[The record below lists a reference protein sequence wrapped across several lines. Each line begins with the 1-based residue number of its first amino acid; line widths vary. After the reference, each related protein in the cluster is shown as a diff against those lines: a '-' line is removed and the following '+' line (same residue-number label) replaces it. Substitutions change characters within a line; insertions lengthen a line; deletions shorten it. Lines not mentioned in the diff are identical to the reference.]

1 METKDFINK
10 GSKNINLSYAP
21 RFFLSN
27 LIIMLFFLMP
37 FVLHFKNIR
46 YDTFFPIIY
55 ILSIKDLFIHF
66 VFYSLLGDMIYG
78 TEHDLLIMSHIIFVS
93 IFLIKN
99 KSSIIDKHKHIS
111 FIFILI
117 AVVFIQIIKI
127 GSIFEINLYSEIIW
141 KYIVL
146 TFIFY
151 RVLYYLIWI

>member
-10 GSKNINLSYAP
+10 GSKRIGLSYIL
-21 RFFLSN
+21 RFFLDN
-27 LIIMLFFLMP
+27 LIIMIFFLMP
-37 FVLHFKNIR
+37 SFLHFKEIS

-66 VFYSLLGDMIYG
+66 VFYSLLGDIIYG
-78 TEHDLLIMSHIIFVS
+78 TRHDLLIMSHIIFVS

-127 GSIFEINLYSEIIW
+127 GSILEINLYLEIIW
-141 KYIVL
+141 KYIVF

-151 RVLYYLIWI
+151 RILYYLVWI